1 MSQQWNPLQDLM
13 VLQDRMNRLFEDA
26 TQRRNQADA
35 GAGDEFERADW
46 TPASDIYETESGY
59 LIAID
64 LPGIDR
70 QALEIDIDDG
80 RLVVKG
86 VRPVAESRQHR
97 SERPRGQRRVAVVVH
112 GRASHSQRPDRLR
125 ARRRLRRARRRLRA
139 VLFRPRSQ
147 GAERRAAVDEAA
159 VRRHGLTTIRPAR
172 RYLMWRPPST
182 RTLSG

>member
-1 MSQQWNPLQDLM
+1 MSQQWNPLQDLV

-59 LIAID
+59 LIALD

-70 QALEIDIDDG
+70 NALEIDIDDN

-86 VRPVAESRQHR
+86 TRAIANSRQQR
-97 SERPRGQRRVAVVVH
+97 TERPRGKFLRTYSVP
-112 GRASHSQRPDRLR
+112 ASVDQAKIAAEYKDG
-125 ARRRLRRARRRLRA
+125 
-139 VLFRPRSQ
+139 VLQISLPKQTEQKPKRIDIKIS
-147 GAERRAAVDEAA
+147 
-159 VRRHGLTTIRPAR
+159 
-172 RYLMWRPPST
+172 
-182 RTLSG
+182 

>member
-26 TQRRNQADA
+26 TQRRSQADA

-59 LIAID
+59 LIAMD

-70 QALEIDIDDG
+70 EALEIDINEN

-86 VRPVAESRQHR
+86 TRAIAESRQHR
-97 SERPRGQRRVAVVVH
+97 SERPRGKFFRTYSVPASVDQ
-112 GRASHSQRPDRLR
+112 GRIAAEYKDG
-125 ARRRLRRARRRLRA
+125 
-139 VLFRPRSQ
+139 VLQISLPK
-147 GAERRAAVDEAA
+147 
-159 VRRHGLTTIRPAR
+159 
-172 RYLMWRPPST
+172 
-182 RTLSG
+182 RTEQKPKKIDIKVS